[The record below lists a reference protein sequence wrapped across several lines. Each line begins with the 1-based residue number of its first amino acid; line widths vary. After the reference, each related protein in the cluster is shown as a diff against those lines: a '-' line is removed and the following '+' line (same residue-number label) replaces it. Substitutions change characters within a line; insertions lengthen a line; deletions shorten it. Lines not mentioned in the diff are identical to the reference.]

1 MDITNFHFFNKFGKN
16 LNLQY
21 DSTNSIWT
29 GRLFFKNI
37 SVYLF
42 DNENIFILEKVGDQ
56 YKFPTI
62 SQTESLRFEWLNTEN
77 SDQIFLYN
85 VIQDTSLKE
94 NFLNKIDSAEFTYYD
109 FKNSP
114 EPSGD
119 PLLVPGDSSLDLKMP
134 LQVNIAFS
142 PNREAAYAR
151 TLLIK
156 IWNGVT
162 ETTIARLEFYGEGI
176 EEEERF
182 KVWADNFGIK
192 FQVEDANILKEYDIK
207 EANPDM
213 EALNKA
219 RKSLLVTKEE
229 VFPYVGTY
237 KGLLNF
243 INLLGYKDVLN
254 VKEYWQNSN
263 PKSAYF
269 NTLSMVDIT
278 DYLDNGQIDTLN
290 YLEANVNLKS
300 GRQFKKTEFL
310 ALVYEFTATT
320 GQFDDDG
327 IPLIKETTDFS
338 VDEIFYKLN
347 LLNTKLKNEF
357 LPINVKIKD
366 IIGEFI
372 YFQKITINYW
382 PDSTTVFD
390 YELNE
395 SVDILSWPTQN
406 TNLVLRSLDPLVKQK
421 SASGIDFGTIRF
433 NQDLSNPFD
442 LGQKYPISELPSLAD
457 LIKTY
462 YNSIRDQRFPNLG
475 ERLSWEYGDDPQRL
489 IGVPIVF
496 SISIPKF
503 TLDDL
508 RSVKLEEFES
518 SIIGVDSHWRLNNID
533 FKNYF
538 EVNWKIVKTGE
549 NPYNFEYRGPVGSLT
564 TLPHYLPYSGEYR
577 VIIEL
582 FDFYGGV
589 SVFSK
594 FITVSTEMKP
604 EIIAFTKVE
613 DKFNYQLSNLKNCQ
627 LRDFG
632 ASYLYYPKVNILDNE
647 SVGVTPYKNLTEF
660 IAFFKNRYGLGQNIY
675 DAEIYDEAT
684 STYVP
689 YFDPAQSHQ
698 LKRNWGFGETDFPIT
713 LNDYRDLTLESLYWL
728 RLNDLIWG
736 DDFSAG
742 FYFNTPTSGDQITI
756 SGFTPYQI
764 PVFTSLEDLCLQLN
778 ASTHPAISLFTY
790 SVLNNFDIH
799 AQSRFLS
806 KELYHT
812 IEYSRSSGVPT
823 TNGDQFT
830 YFTPRGIISNR
841 VINHLTLNYPQFK
854 EENLFLFAKTSSIL
868 SDQVSDINFWSP
880 KYLQFINNKQVGFLP
895 TTIDQNVFN
904 IDDIKIFNNSFQLPE
919 NGIGFFVVNNLDGK
933 SEFIW
938 SLIDSDTQN
947 EIFKVR
953 AVPFFVWKFKDIGNF
968 TLTVEVIDNRGAHYF
983 NRVENFIQVL
993 NKRDYIELVEER
1005 LDARKNKLI
1014 LSDNF

>member
-1 MDITNFHFFNKFGKN
+1 MVITNFHFFNKFGKN

-21 DSTNSIWT
+21 DTDNSIWT
-29 GRLFFKNI
+29 GRIFFKNI
-37 SVYLF
+37 SINLF
-42 DNENIFILEKVGDQ
+42 DNENIFILEKVGAD

-62 SQTESLRFEWLNTEN
+62 SQAETLRFEWENFKN
-77 SDQIFLYN
+77 SDQIFFYN
-85 VIQDTSLKE
+85 VIQDTTLNE
-94 NFLNKIDSAEFTYYD
+94 NFLNKIESAEFTYDD

-119 PLLVPGDSSLDLKMP
+119 PQLILDEPASLDLKMP

-142 PNREAAYAR
+142 PTQEISYQR

-156 IWNGVT
+156 IWDGT
-162 ETTIARLEFYGEGI
+162 QETIIAKLEFYGEGE

-182 KVWADNFGIK
+182 KVWTENFGIK
-192 FQVEDANILKEYDIK
+192 FQVEDANILKDYDIK

-213 EALNKA
+213 VALNKA

-254 VKEYWQNSN
+254 VKEYWQNIN

-290 YLEANVNLKS
+290 YQEANKSLKS

-310 ALVYEFTATT
+310 ALVYEFTTTT

-327 IPLIKETTDFS
+327 IPIIEETTEFT

-372 YFQKITINYW
+372 YFQKVTINYW
-382 PDSTTVFD
+382 PDSTTIFD
-390 YELNE
+390 YNLNDKAT
-395 SVDILSWPTQN
+395 VISWPDEN
-406 TNLVLRSLDPLVKQK
+406 TNLVLRSLDPLIKQK
-421 SASGIDFGTIRF
+421 STNGIDFGTIRF
-433 NQDLSNPFD
+433 NQDLTNPFE
-442 LGQKYPISELPSLAD
+442 LGQKYPISELDAISE

-462 YNSIRDQRFPNLG
+462 YTSIKDQRFPNLG
-475 ERLSWEYGDDPQRL
+475 ETLSWEYGDDPQRL
-489 IGVPIVF
+489 IGAPIIF
-496 SISIPKF
+496 SINIPKF
-503 TLDDL
+503 TLFDL
-508 RSVKLEEFES
+508 RSVKLEEFS
-518 SIIGVDSHWRLNNID
+518 ALTQYWRLNNID

-538 EVNWKIVKTGE
+538 EINWRIIKSGE
-549 NPYNFEYRGPVGSLT
+549 NPYNFEYRGPIGSLT
-564 TLPHYLPYSGEYR
+564 TLPHYLPYAGDYR

-594 FITVSTEMKP
+594 KVTVLTEQKP
-604 EIIAFTKVE
+604 EIIAFTKLE
-613 DKFNYQLSNLKNCQ
+613 DKFNYQLSNLTNCQ

-632 ASYLYYPKVNILDNE
+632 ASYLYYPRVNVLDNE

-660 IAFFKNRYGLGQNIY
+660 ASFFKNRYGLGQNIY

-684 STYVP
+684 QTYVP
-689 YFDPAQSHQ
+689 YFDPFQSHQ
-698 LKRNWGFGETDFPIT
+698 LKRYWGFGEFDFPIT
-713 LNDYRDLTLESLYWL
+713 LRDYRDLTLDSLYYL
-728 RLNDLIWG
+728 RLNDLVWT

-742 FYFNTPTSGDQITI
+742 FYFNTPTAGDLITL

-764 PVFTSLEDLCLQLN
+764 PSFTDLDDLCTQLN
-778 ASTHPAISLFTY
+778 ESTHPAISLFTY
-790 SVLNNFDIH
+790 DVLNSIDIH
-799 AQSRFLS
+799 AQARFLS
-806 KELYHT
+806 KELYHI
-812 IEYSRSSGVPT
+812 IEYSRDGGVPT
-823 TNGDQFT
+823 TTGDQFT
-830 YFTPRGIISNR
+830 YFLPRGIYSPQL
-841 VINHLTLNYPQFK
+841 INHFNLNYPNFK
-854 EENLFLFAKTSSIL
+854 EENLFLFAKTSDIL
-868 SDQVSDINFWSP
+868 SNQVSNINFWSP
-880 KYLQFINNKQVGFLP
+880 QYLQFIDNKQIGFLP

-919 NGIGFFVVNNLDGK
+919 NGIGFFIVNNLDGK
-933 SEFIW
+933 SDFIW
-938 SLIDSDTQN
+938 SLTDVDTQN
-947 EIFKVR
+947 EIFRVKS
-953 AVPFFVWKFKDIGNF
+953 VPFFVWKFKDVGNF
-968 TLTVEVIDNRGAHYF
+968 TLSVEVIDNRGAHYF
-983 NRVENFIQVL
+983 NQVENFIQVL
-993 NKRDYIELVEER
+993 NKRDYIISIEER
-1005 LDARKNKLI
+1005 LEARKNKLI
-1014 LSDNF
+1014 LEDNL